1 MRLRKTSRM
10 LFAVV
15 AATAFAGVGAGPS
28 GLVAKAATSGELTS
42 SSPVTVVAS
51 GLNSPRS
58 LAWGPD
64 GHLLVAET
72 GAPPLT
78 PPSVCNFDSEEIKF
92 DMVCFG
98 FTGSISDVSSGTP
111 VRIVTGLVSSLN
123 SQNMVGPN
131 DLKYVDGRLY
141 VLLAGSPQAVPS
153 WVPEG
158 LRDTVKEQA
167 GALVDVTGGSIS
179 VIAKPGKV
187 DDLWVQKH
195 PGFSS
200 FSLGGANPH
209 AMIPKPGGGFYLVDA
224 ASNTLDSVDNGRV
237 QVLTIIPPSPN
248 GTDSVPTCLDMGPD
262 GALYIGEL
270 TGFGNSGT
278 AASVYRYEPS
288 SGSLTVWQSG
298 FSAITGCGFGANGD
312 FYVTQFST
320 NGFPSYPDGVVIQI
334 SPDGTRTALGGGTLF
349 APSGF
354 LAGPDGSIY
363 VANNTIW
370 WPPGTTGRWNEGE
383 VVKIG

>member
-1 MRLRKTSRM
+1 M

-15 AATAFAGVGAGPS
+15 AATTLAGVSAGPS
-28 GLVAKAATSGELTS
+28 GPVATAATYPGELTS
-42 SSPVTVVAS
+42 SAPVTVVAS

-78 PPSVCNFDSEEIKF
+78 PPSACNFDSEEITF
-92 DMVCFG
+92 DMACYG
-98 FTGSISDVSSGTP
+98 LTGSIADVSSGTP

-131 DLKYVDGRLY
+131 DLAYVDGQLY
-141 VLLAGSPQAVPS
+141 TLLAGSPQAIPS
-153 WVPEG
+153 WLPEG
-158 LRDTVKEQA
+158 LKGTLKELA
-167 GALVDVTGGSIS
+167 GALLNVTGGSVSI
-179 VIAKPGKV
+179 VAKPGKV

-195 PGFSS
+195 PGLSS

-209 AMIPKPGGGFYLVDA
+209 ALTPKPGGGFYLVDA
-224 ASNTLDSVDNGRV
+224 ASNTLDSVDNGSVRV
-237 QVLTIIPPSPN
+237 LALIPASPN
-248 GTDSVPTCLDMGPD
+248 GTDSVPTCLDIGPD
-262 GALYIGEL
+262 GAVYIGEL
-270 TGFGNSGT
+270 TGFGSSGT

-312 FYVTQFST
+312 FYVTEFT
-320 NGFPSYPDGVVIQI
+320 TTGFPGYPAGVVIQI
-334 SPDGTRTALGGGTLF
+334 SPDGTRTVLGEGQLF
-349 APSGF
+349 APTGF

-370 WPPGTTGRWNEGE
+370 WPLGTTNRWNEGE